1 VISHQRSG
9 TPEPERILN
18 EGKRSRTFLTLLPSL
33 RHYLFRGSFGAAW
46 MRKPWSGAGFFRGSG
61 HVWLGAAYRP
71 PARGVLRQFAHF
83 GATSGSFRLRAT
95 AVASRRSDLAKA
107 PGTVSEDGDRDCR
120 DENEKLDEEPES
132 QAREAASER
141 RLHRR
146 RVSIR
151 NRKKPIGRCSQK
163 SALPGL

>member
-1 VISHQRSG
+1 MISHQRSG
-9 TPEPERILN
+9 TTEPERILN
-18 EGKRSRTFLTLLPSL
+18 EGKRLHIFLTPWPSL
-33 RHYLFRGSFGAAW
+33 HHYLFRGSFGAAW
-46 MRKPWSGAGFFRGSG
+46 MRKPRSGAGFFCGSG

-71 PARGVLRQFAHF
+71 PARGVFRQFAHF
-83 GATSGSFRLRAT
+83 GATCGSFRLGAT
-95 AVASRRSDLAKA
+95 AITPRRSDLAKA
-107 PGTVSEDGDRDCR
+107 PGTVSEDGDCDCR
-120 DENEKLDEEPES
+120 DENEKLDKEPES
-132 QAREAASER
+132 QAGEAASER